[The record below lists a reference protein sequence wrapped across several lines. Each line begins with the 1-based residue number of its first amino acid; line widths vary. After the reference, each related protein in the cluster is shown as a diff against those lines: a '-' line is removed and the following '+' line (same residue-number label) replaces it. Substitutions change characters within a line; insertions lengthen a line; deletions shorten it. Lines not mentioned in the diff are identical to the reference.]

1 MASIK
6 KWDSVLVIAGNHK
19 WTTSVVERV
28 SKGKYYVKDVNA
40 SKRAKKQS
48 EYKEILRPIDV
59 SNLKKVETKA
69 TEKKTSKSEK

>member
-6 KWDSVLVIAGNHK
+6 KWDSVLVISGSHK

-28 SKGKYYVKDVNA
+28 SKGKYYVKDVNS
-40 SKRAKKQS
+40 SKRAKRQS

-59 SNLKKVETKA
+59 SNLKKVEGRN
-69 TEKKTSKSEK
+69 ENNTSKAEK